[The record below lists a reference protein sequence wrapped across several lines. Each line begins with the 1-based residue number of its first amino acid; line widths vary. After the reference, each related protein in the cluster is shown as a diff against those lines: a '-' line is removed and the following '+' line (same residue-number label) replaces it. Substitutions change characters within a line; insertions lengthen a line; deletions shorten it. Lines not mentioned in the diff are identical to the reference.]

1 MQRISTVLATLAL
14 LLGMTF
20 LAPSYTLA
28 AVTSDVY
35 TPVVTENEVSV
46 FLETNNPKA
55 NIYAWSGDEPN
66 VTKYA
71 GAWPGSS
78 MTLMGKSASGKNI
91 YKWTSTM
98 SGMPTGVIF
107 LDGNG
112 DQNGNKL
119 QQKDQEFVNHGYY
132 VDGVYSKTIE
142 VAQPIGKVYVLFDN
156 STANLS
162 DVYCYIYDGTKA
174 AQEWPGLKMS
184 IDNEITYNDKTG
196 YYAVEVPEA
205 FVTGYFVINNG
216 EAGTTLK
223 GETVYVNGV
232 ATAIESATVA
242 DVKKATDDAWYT
254 ITGIRI
260 NKPTQPGLYI
270 HNGKKVIIRK

>member
-20 LAPSYTLA
+20 LAPSYALA

-46 FLETNNPKA
+46 FLETNNDA
-55 NIYAWSGDEPN
+55 AAVYLWNGNIQYEGDWYTAIAKKLP
-66 VTKYA
+66 
-71 GAWPGSS
+71 
-78 MTLMGKSASGKNI
+78 LMGKSSSGKNI
-91 YKWTSTM
+91 FKWTYSGSETTM
-98 SGMPTGVIF
+98 PSNLIF
-107 LDGNG
+107 VDG
-112 DQNGNKL
+112 NGNKL
-119 QQKDQEFVNHGYY
+119 QANDQDYVNHGYY
-132 VDGVYSKTIE
+132 VDGIYSKTIE

-174 AQEWPGLKMS
+174 AQEWPGLKMAVN
-184 IDNEITYNDKTG
+184 NEITYNDKTG

-242 DVKKATDDAWYT
+242 DVKKATDDVWYT
-254 ITGIRI
+254 ISGMRI
-260 NKPTQPGLYI
+260 SKPTQPGLYI